1 MSGTVL
7 TNKGLALITKLVA
20 ASTELQISR
29 VAVGT
34 GRVPSGVDPQTMVDL
49 NEYKMDAQIESYGVS
64 PDQSDVAYIAAQVS
78 SIGVSAGFAVT
89 EAGVFATDPDV
100 GEILYAYLD
109 LTEDPQYIYAETD
122 AISKFAEI
130 TFNVLIGSVAK
141 VTAYVS
147 PGALTKK
154 VDFNAFKESVETPE
168 FDDSGT
174 VSGIS
179 SFPDFLNL
187 VKSKM
192 NFFQFFRNFKA
203 GLQFV
208 LHAGQIVNNCVT
220 DNAGLP
226 LSAAQGKAL
235 MDKYTQLYSDLNT
248 TNNNLS
254 KLNGKMLGS
263 NYVMNY
269 SDFSDLSVNVY
280 SVETFATT
288 PSGNAPENNVGDFRI
303 TRLGM
308 NNSKYNTLIL
318 TSPRYK
324 TSVSMSQEFYVG
336 NFWDGIWMGWER
348 LANKSALD
356 NLTSLYNTI
365 KANYEKG
372 STFLDDISP
381 LSFPSQLKHAGFYK
395 LPTMTADVNAD
406 AGSETMTEY
415 TTGDF
420 YGLLL
425 GADINTTDGCAY
437 GTLIVS
443 SPRIKS
449 AIWVG
454 NIWKRNLLVGIKL
467 EKVEDYI

>member
-130 TFNVLIGSVAK
+130 TFNVLIGSVTK

-203 GLQFV
+203 GMQFV

-235 MDKYTQLYSDLNT
+235 MDKYTQLYSDLI
-248 TNNNLS
+248 TNNRFGI
-254 KLNGKMLGS
+254 KKAT
-263 NYVMNY
+263 V
-269 SDFSDLSVNVY
+269 SDCNDLK
-280 SVETFATT
+280 E
-288 PSGNAPENNVGDFRI
+288 G
-303 TRLGM
+303 
-308 NNSKYNTLIL
+308 
-318 TSPRYK
+318 
-324 TSVSMSQEFYVG
+324 
-336 NFWDGIWMGWER
+336 GIWDTGSI
-348 LANKSALD
+348 ANRPNDAVSVIIVL
-356 NLTSLYNTI
+356 NVSNVI
-365 KANYEKG
+365 Q
-372 STFLDDISP
+372 I
-381 LSFPSQLKHAGFYK
+381 GF
-395 LPTMTADVNAD
+395 N
-406 AGSETMTEY
+406 
-415 TTGDF
+415 
-420 YGLLL
+420 
-425 GADINTTDGCAY
+425 
-437 GTLIVS
+437 IVQKT
-443 SPRIKS
+443 PPYFRRCIGGV
-449 AIWVG
+449 WDE
-454 NIWKRNLLVGIKL
+454 WTRM
-467 EKVEDYI
+467 

>member
-203 GLQFV
+203 GMQFV

-226 LSAAQGKAL
+226 LSAAQGKVL
-235 MDKYTQLYSDLNT
+235 KDLYTQLYSD
-248 TNNNLS
+248 
-254 KLNGKMLGS
+254 
-263 NYVMNY
+263 
-269 SDFSDLSVNVY
+269 
-280 SVETFATT
+280 
-288 PSGNAPENNVGDFRI
+288 
-303 TRLGM
+303 
-308 NNSKYNTLIL
+308 
-318 TSPRYK
+318 
-324 TSVSMSQEFYVG
+324 
-336 NFWDGIWMGWER
+336 
-348 LANKSALD
+348 
-356 NLTSLYNTI
+356 
-365 KANYEKG
+365 
-372 STFLDDISP
+372 
-381 LSFPSQLKHAGFYK
+381 
-395 LPTMTADVNAD
+395 
-406 AGSETMTEY
+406 
-415 TTGDF
+415 
-420 YGLLL
+420 
-425 GADINTTDGCAY
+425 
-437 GTLIVS
+437 
-443 SPRIKS
+443 
-449 AIWVG
+449 
-454 NIWKRNLLVGIKL
+454 
-467 EKVEDYI
+467 

>member
-130 TFNVLIGSVAK
+130 TFNVLIGSVTK

-192 NFFQFFRNFKA
+192 NFFQFFRNLKA

-235 MDKYTQLYSDLNT
+235 MDKYTQLYSDMQSHFVDMSNFTRSQLEAVWGGNKLIIGLVGWKGSFSPNKNT
-248 TNNNLS
+248 GIVFAGGSCAVLVSVTGEIYMQSSAQNVPEWEKKGIQYADIS
-254 KLNGKMLGS
+254 VAITADQWITSANGLKYFNHSGW
-263 NYVMNY
+263 NIP
-269 SDFSDLSVNVY
+269 VNAIGV
-280 SVETFATT
+280 SANISSW
-288 PSGNAPENNVGDFRI
+288 SGTAGNVTCSI
-303 TRLGM
+303 Y
-308 NNSKYNTLIL
+308 NNSYIQFRCENAVDWTGIVRVAYSKY
-318 TSPRYK
+318 
-324 TSVSMSQEFYVG
+324 
-336 NFWDGIWMGWER
+336 
-348 LANKSALD
+348 
-356 NLTSLYNTI
+356 
-365 KANYEKG
+365 
-372 STFLDDISP
+372 
-381 LSFPSQLKHAGFYK
+381 
-395 LPTMTADVNAD
+395 
-406 AGSETMTEY
+406 
-415 TTGDF
+415 
-420 YGLLL
+420 
-425 GADINTTDGCAY
+425 
-437 GTLIVS
+437 
-443 SPRIKS
+443 
-449 AIWVG
+449 
-454 NIWKRNLLVGIKL
+454 
-467 EKVEDYI
+467 

>member
-254 KLNGKMLGS
+254 KLNGKILGS

-288 PSGNAPENNVGDFRI
+288 PSGNAPDNNVGDFRI

-308 NNSKYNTLIL
+308 NNSKYNTFIL

-356 NLTSLYNTI
+356 NLTSLYNTT

-372 STFLDDISP
+372 STFLDDIGP

-420 YGLLL
+420 CGLLL
-425 GADINTTDGCAY
+425 GADINTTDGCVY

-454 NIWKRNLLVGIKL
+454 SIWQKKFISWYKIGKS
-467 EKVEDYI
+467 

>member
-7 TNKGLALITKLVA
+7 TNKGLVLITKLVA

-154 VDFNAFKESVETPE
+154 VDFNAFKESIETPE

-174 VSGIS
+174 VEGIS
-179 SFPDFLNL
+179 SFPSFLETM
-187 VKSKM
+187 KSKM
-192 NFFQFFRNFKA
+192 NFFQFFRNLKA

-226 LSAAQGKAL
+226 LSAAQGKVL
-235 MDKYTQLYSDLNT
+235 KDLYTQLYSDSQTTIEALNRIRYYGELRGET
-248 TNNNLS
+248 ISELTSPSQLTHQGFYMFGTIS
-254 KLNGKMLGS
+254 S
-263 NYVMNY
+263 
-269 SDFSDLSVNVY
+269 SVNVD
-280 SVETFATT
+280 A
-288 PSGNAPENNVGDFRI
+288 ENNKIFSDYTVGDFHGY
-303 TRLGM
+303 L
-308 NNSKYNTLIL
+308 
-318 TSPRYK
+318 
-324 TSVSMSQEFYVG
+324 
-336 NFWDGIWMGWER
+336 
-348 LANKSALD
+348 LANNVDS
-356 NLTSLYNTI
+356 
-365 KANYEKG
+365 
-372 STFLDDISP
+372 
-381 LSFPSQLKHAGFYK
+381 
-395 LPTMTADVNAD
+395 
-406 AGSETMTEY
+406 
-415 TTGDF
+415 TTGC
-420 YGLLL
+420 
-425 GADINTTDGCAY
+425 TY
-437 GTLIVS
+437 GTLVLF
-443 SPRIKS
+443 SPRLNCNF
-449 AIWVG
+449 WVG
-454 NIWKRNLLVGIKL
+454 QIWNHKFSTWGHFLPVS
-467 EKVEDYI
+467 

>member
-130 TFNVLIGSVAK
+130 TFNVLIGSVTK

-174 VSGIS
+174 VEGIS
-179 SFPDFLNL
+179 SFPSFLETM
-187 VKSKM
+187 KSKM
-192 NFFQFFRNFKA
+192 NFFQFFRNLKA

-226 LSAAQGKAL
+226 LSAAQGKVL
-235 MDKYTQLYSDLNT
+235 KDLYTQLYSDLNT

-254 KLNGKMLGS
+254 NGLYGTTQDTTLDKLMKHMSDWNHPFVFDIGYTLPIAPDKNNAVGIGERGMLHTFSYSGKHFYCIDASKGWQESPYALK
-263 NYVMNY
+263 
-269 SDFSDLSVNVY
+269 SDLINTKYLVN
-280 SVETFATT
+280 EF
-288 PSGNAPENNVGDFRI
+288 NA
-303 TRLGM
+303 
-308 NNSKYNTLIL
+308 YNDTIVL
-318 TSPRYK
+318 TS
-324 TSVSMSQEFYVG
+324 
-336 NFWDGIWMGWER
+336 
-348 LANKSALD
+348 
-356 NLTSLYNTI
+356 
-365 KANYEKG
+365 
-372 STFLDDISP
+372 
-381 LSFPSQLKHAGFYK
+381 
-395 LPTMTADVNAD
+395 TA
-406 AGSETMTEY
+406 
-415 TTGDF
+415 
-420 YGLLL
+420 
-425 GADINTTDGCAY
+425 TDGSKIQLSTD
-437 GTLIVS
+437 GTNLYLNKKLKGATDWTTV
-443 SPRIKS
+443 
-449 AIWVG
+449 
-454 NIWKRNLLVGIKL
+454 WKK
-467 EKVEDYI
+467 